1 MPAGMAKI
9 PSDGPVGQQKK
20 GSGGSQAMIP
30 FARASKWHIEQ
41 SNTQS
46 GISLLGNSQIF
57 NYPIAS
63 YGYIS
68 AILITVQLTGALGG
82 SSQTFWEDAPYSLLS
97 QIQLSDVN
105 GVPLFQLSGF
115 HAYLAAKYGGYRL
128 FPLDGV
134 VKGAP
139 FDSPTT
145 AFIGTPNQPTG
156 QESIGTGPG
165 AGGGGG
171 PIASVNSQT
180 NAVYGYGGY
189 FYPPIPGAGGMNC
202 KFMIPIY
209 FEFGLD
215 GLGCLPN
222 MDASARYNLQ
232 LTVAGGANTSQVTG
246 PYVVGGTICTTLP
259 TMSITVE
266 ILARSQPPAQD
277 MFGNANSTTPPAVG
291 TVQYWTA
298 QTASGLANGQNTIQL
313 TRVGNLIRNHILVW
327 RSSTT
332 TLNPRAGA
340 ELADMPSLYE
350 FDWDTGQRY
359 VANTG
364 TLRFINGFGSYGL
377 DMPNGVVLL
386 PNTLDPDKL
395 AIAEY
400 GDEWLGTVGATK
412 FTMRFSPGASASL
425 GSVTILTNDIVPA
438 SNQVY
443 KAPNLQVM
451 G

>member
-1 MPAGMAKI
+1 MEVTMPAGMAKI
-9 PSDGPVGQQKK
+9 PSDSPVGQQKK
-20 GSGGSQAMIP
+20 GASGAQAVIP
-30 FARASKWHIEQ
+30 FARASKWHVEQ

-46 GISLLGNSQIF
+46 GIALLGNSQIF

-63 YGYIS
+63 YGFLS
-68 AILITVQLTGALGG
+68 AVMITVQLTGALGG
-82 SSQTFWEDAPYSLLS
+82 SSMTYFEDAPYSLLS

-115 HAYLAAKYGGYRL
+115 NAYLAAKYGGYRL
-128 FPLDGV
+128 FALDGGI
-134 VKGAP
+134 KGAP

-145 AFIGTPNQPTG
+145 AFIGTANLPSG
-156 QESIGTGPG
+156 GAGTNL
-165 AGGGGG
+165 GGGGG
-171 PIASVNSQT
+171 PLASVNAQT
-180 NAVYGYGGY
+180 NAVYGYGAY
-189 FYPPIPGAGGMNC
+189 FNPPIPGAGGMNT
-202 KFMIPIY
+202 KFVIPI
-209 FEFGLD
+209 FMEFGLD

-246 PYVVGGTICTTLP
+246 PYVTGGTICTTLP
-259 TMSITVE
+259 TMTITVE

-277 MFGNANSTTPPAVG
+277 MFGNMNSVAPPAVG

-298 QTASGLANGQNTIQL
+298 QTASGLANGQNTIQM
-313 TRVGNLIRNHILVW
+313 TRMGNLIRNHILVW
-327 RSSTT
+327 RSSST

-340 ELADMPSLYE
+340 ELADTPSLFE

-359 VANTG
+359 VVQTS
-364 TLRFINGFGSYGL
+364 TLRYINGYASYGL
-377 DMPNGVVLL
+377 DMPNGVILL

-395 AIAEY
+395 ALAEF

-412 FTMRFSPGASASL
+412 MTLRFTPGASASL
-425 GSVTILTNDIVPA
+425 GSVVILTNDIVPA
-438 SNQVY
+438 SGQVY
-443 KAPNLQVM
+443 KAPTLQQ